1 MSLNHITLLGRIT
14 KDVEMRMTDNNIA
27 VSNFTVAVDRDFSS
41 GSRRETDYIDC
52 VAWRQTAEFIKKHF
66 QKGRMICLNG
76 RLQSRKWKDK
86 NDNPRISW
94 EVVAENAYFCGDR
107 DNFLTEAAE
116 EADGQL
122 PF

>member
-1 MSLNHITLLGRIT
+1 MSLNHVTLLGRIT
-14 KDVEMRMTDNNIA
+14 RDVEMRTTDNGVTVA
-27 VSNFTVAVDRDFSS
+27 NFNVAVDRDFQS
-41 GSRRETDYIDC
+41 GSKKETDFIDC

-66 QKGRMICLNG
+66 QKGRMICISG
-76 RLQSRKWKDK
+76 RLQSRRWKDK

-94 EVVAENAYFCGDR
+94 EVVAENTYFCGDR

-116 EADGQL
+116 EAYGQL